1 MGLFTR
7 ASNPA
12 DDKSSK
18 SDPTDEKRRS
28 SFCAS
33 SRHERQESFAFD
45 ELVGSELLSAPCNPP
60 PAPEPERSRKAN
72 TEANTGL
79 YLRYTLPY
87 RI

>member
-1 MGLFTR
+1 MGLFTK

-12 DDKSSK
+12 DDKRSK
-18 SDPTDEKRRS
+18 SDPMDYKRRS
-28 SFCAS
+28 SFCGAS
-33 SRHERQESFAFD
+33 SSRQDRQESFQFD

-72 TEANTGL
+72 TGL
-79 YLRYTLPY
+79 YVLPY